1 MKNQTKWLIGVVV
14 VVVFSAGAYLG
25 TNTDLFKGSIRGG
38 EKGGLPVVPKARCE
52 MFKKYQDEKGY
63 SNLIGIL
70 LKGKSE
76 YVEAFKEKYPSLWFG
91 YANNSTCG
99 IYKNGWTQARLL
111 LTAVIWQKR

>member
-38 EKGGLPVVPKARCE
+38 EKGGLPVVPKQGAKCLKVSRR
-52 MFKKYQDEKGY
+52 KGY

-70 LKGKSE
+70 LK
-76 YVEAFKEKYPSLWFG
+76 
-91 YANNSTCG
+91 ANRNM
-99 IYKNGWTQARLL
+99 
-111 LTAVIWQKR
+111 